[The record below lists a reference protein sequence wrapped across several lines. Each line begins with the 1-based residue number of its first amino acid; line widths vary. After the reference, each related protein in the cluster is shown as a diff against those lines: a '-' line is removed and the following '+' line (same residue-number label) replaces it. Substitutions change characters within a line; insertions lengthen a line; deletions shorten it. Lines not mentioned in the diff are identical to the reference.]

1 MGIHSISTH
10 NIFSFHFVIVNRH
23 HCLFYVFMYLRSVY
37 RILIENFN
45 HKLTYSTERH
55 ALHVDWMFCGEYDVL
70 LSCSLNLISVIQ
82 NRNVPACCCYH
93 LNTKT
98 LCMCRRIY
106 TTVTARGASGGRG
119 RRRGWPQR
127 GRTTLQRTTTPSL
140 RGGLLRVPL
149 AGPAPEPLHGEQ
161 SRAVQRPPTPRVRT
175 QVPPQPVPQDVP
187 TSATR

>member
-1 MGIHSISTH
+1 MWIEC
-10 NIFSFHFVIVNRH
+10 FVGNMMNPLV
-23 HCLFYVFMYLRSVY
+23 LF
-37 RILIENFN
+37 IELDLCNS
-45 HKLTYSTERH
+45 KLKCSR
-55 ALHVDWMFCGEYDVL
+55 LLL
-70 LSCSLNLISVIQ
+70 LSS
-82 NRNVPACCCYH
+82 
-93 LNTKT
+93 NTKT
-98 LCMCRRIY
+98 LCICRRIY

-149 AGPAPEPLHGEQ
+149 AGSAPEPLHGEQ
-161 SRAVQRPPTPRVRT
+161 SRAVQWPPTPRVRT